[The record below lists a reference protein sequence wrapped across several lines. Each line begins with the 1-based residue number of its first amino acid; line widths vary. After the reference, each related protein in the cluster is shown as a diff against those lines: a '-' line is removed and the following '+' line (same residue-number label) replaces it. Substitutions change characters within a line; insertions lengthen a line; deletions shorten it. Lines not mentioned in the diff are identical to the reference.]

1 MFKRVKLASL
11 DSGGKD
17 QMSVMGEAFRYRWET
32 LENSWLRSLRTKTIS
47 PFSLVPRLR
56 LGTHI
61 FRALPG
67 NYLAFWPIMEAEPPG
82 HAFPGGAWEREVWH
96 DSFSILSFETASL
109 YRSVIFRVT
118 RV

>member
-1 MFKRVKLASL
+1 MTGHQNVIARSETTKRLSQKYEKGQNRA
-11 DSGGKD
+11 
-17 QMSVMGEAFRYRWET
+17 
-32 LENSWLRSLRTKTIS
+32 TKIII
-47 PFSLVPRLR
+47 SLVPRLRLR

-96 DSFSILSFETASL
+96 DFFSILSFETASEAISTTKNTSPNL
-109 YRSVIFRVT
+109 
-118 RV
+118 